1 MEGIIPIQKVK
12 RLAAFYL
19 QEEAPEKMEQA
30 QAMQQI
36 EECLQKNTEEEVKE
50 KTEEK

>member
-1 MEGIIPIQKVK
+1 
-12 RLAAFYL
+12 
-19 QEEAPEKMEQA
+19 MEQA